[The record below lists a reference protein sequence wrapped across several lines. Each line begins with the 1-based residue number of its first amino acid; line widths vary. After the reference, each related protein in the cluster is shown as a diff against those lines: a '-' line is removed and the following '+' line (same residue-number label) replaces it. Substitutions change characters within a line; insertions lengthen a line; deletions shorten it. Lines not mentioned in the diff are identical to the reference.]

1 LKVFKT
7 ILKIIASLLAIAL
20 LIASVVSF
28 AIYHY
33 KDKLIQ
39 TVVNELNKG
48 LNTKVT
54 VEKIDITFWKTF
66 PKVSIDFN
74 RIKMR
79 GSFLGDDSHLLLAEN
94 LFLSFNALD
103 IYRENYKISEATIE
117 NADIHLVIRK
127 DGKNNFTIFN
137 KTSTDTSSV
146 AFKLDKVTF
155 KNVNTIFENQFNEQ
169 TYDLFCSNGEADF
182 NSKEG
187 SWGVNIGGDFFVHK
201 ISVDHH
207 DYLASRQLKLNTSL
221 LYDKLKGYYII
232 KPSDVIIGNSL
243 FNVEGQFG
251 VLSGQ
256 DILIAIKGKQTSIQT
271 IMALLPTDVNHK
283 LGVYKSE
290 GDVYF
295 NGSIKGKVDSHYAP
309 EASFKFGCTN
319 ASFWHPDFNKKVEN
333 LSMQGLYS
341 NGKKSS
347 GDPSILRLENVQGSI
362 DGKVFASDLEIKDFA
377 NPYVKFNFNGTFDLA
392 SLKQIV
398 NADVFETLTGELK
411 ADMFFEGFKKDLDHV
426 STMNK
431 VKSFGN
437 LALQNCNFVL
447 KESRFQVKDLNT
459 QFSFDNDAIHLN
471 ELTAFAQGQKV
482 SVKGYLYNYLM
493 YLAGTRKDL
502 DGELE
507 LKSDRIDLEKLLI
520 LPSNSSS
527 SVASKEFVSNEAKF
541 TFNCKVDKVVYK
553 KFVCNNLQGKII
565 FQNKTLNAEGISFK
579 AAGGGLSLTGK
590 LDLTKRDAAIFSGK
604 SKCHDVK
611 VDSLF
616 YLFDNFGQKF
626 ITDQNLKGSLNVE
639 ADLFIP
645 LDKDN
650 RIIPKGL
657 TALFNVSIKNGEL
670 INFEPMQS
678 LSRFI
683 DAKELS
689 NIRFQEL
696 KNTFRVEY
704 ETVYIPEM
712 EIKSNINT
720 VSILGTQAFTGMMD
734 YKLKV
739 QLKNYKKK
747 DPDAVFGAIKEE
759 GINTTLFLTMKGMPS
774 DLKIAYDTQA
784 VKEKIKDSWK
794 KEKEEFKNLFKT
806 SEPVN
811 KEKSKPIEVNEEEE
825 IVID

>member
-1 LKVFKT
+1 LGIA
-7 ILKIIASLLAIAL
+7 ILL
-20 LIASVVSF
+20 VSIVTF
-28 AIYHY
+28 AIYQY

-39 TVVNELNKG
+39 TVVSELNKG

-54 VEKIDITFWKTF
+54 VEKIDIIFWKTF
-66 PKVSIDFN
+66 PKVSIEFN
-74 RIKMR
+74 KIKMR
-79 GSFLGDDSHLLLAEN
+79 GSFLGEDSHLLLAEN

-127 DGKNNFTIFN
+127 DGKNNFTIYN
-137 KTSTDTSSV
+137 KTSTDTASV
-146 AFKLDKVTF
+146 AFNLDKLTF

-169 TYDLFCSNGEADF
+169 TYDLFCANGEANF
-182 NSKEG
+182 ASKEG
-187 SWGVNIGGDFFVHK
+187 SWGVNIMGDFFVHK
-201 ISVDHH
+201 ISIEHH

-221 LYDKLKGYYII
+221 HYDKSKGLYLI
-232 KPSDVIIGNSL
+232 KPSDLFIGSSV
-243 FNVEGQFG
+243 FNLEGQFG

-256 DILIAIKGKQTSIQT
+256 DILIALKGKQTSIQT

-309 EASFKFGCTN
+309 EAKFEFGCSN
-319 ASFWHPDFNKKVEN
+319 ASFWHPDFDKKVEN
-333 LSMQGLYS
+333 LSFKGYYS

-347 GDPSILRLENVQGSI
+347 GDVSILQLENVQGSI
-362 DGKVFASDLEIKDFA
+362 DGKAFASDLEIRDFI
-377 NPYVKFNFNGTFDLA
+377 NPYMKFSFNGTFDLA

-398 NADVFETLTGELK
+398 NAEAFETLSGELK
-411 ADMFFEGFKKDLDHV
+411 ADMFFEGFNKDLDQIN
-426 STMNK
+426 TMNK

-447 KESRFQVKDLNT
+447 KESRFQVQDLNT
-459 QFSFDNDAIHLN
+459 QFSYDNDAIHLN
-471 ELTAFAQGQKV
+471 ELTALAQGQKV
-482 SVKGYLYNYLM
+482 LLKGYLFNYLM
-493 YLAGTRKDL
+493 YLAGSRKDL
-502 DGELE
+502 EGELDLE
-507 LKSDRIDLEKLLI
+507 SDRIDLEKLLI
-520 LPSNSSS
+520 MPSTSSS
-527 SVASKEFVSNEAKF
+527 TTKDFVSDESKF
-541 TFNCKVDKVVYK
+541 TFNCIVNKVIYK
-553 KFVCNNLQGKII
+553 KFVCNNLKGKMI

-579 AAGGGLSLTGK
+579 AAGGKVSLTGK
-590 LDLTKRDAAIFSGK
+590 LDLTQKDAAIFSGK
-604 SKCHDVK
+604 SKCNDVK

-616 YLFDNFGQKF
+616 YLFDNFGQTF
-626 ITDQNLKGSLNVE
+626 ITDQHLKGSLNVE

-650 RIIPKGL
+650 RIVEKGVK
-657 TALFNVSIKNGEL
+657 TLFNVNIKNGEL

-689 NIRFQEL
+689 DIRFQEL

-712 EIKSNINT
+712 EIKSNVNT
-720 VSILGTQAFTGMMD
+720 VSILGTQAFSGLMD

-759 GINTTLFLTMKGMPS
+759 GINTTLFLTMKGMPE

-806 SEPVN
+806 GEPVN
-811 KEKSKPIEVNEEEE
+811 KEKSKAVEVNEEEE

>member
-1 LKVFKT
+1 MLLGTV
-7 ILKIIASLLAIAL
+7 LLLAG
-20 LIASVVSF
+20 
-28 AIYHY
+28 AITFTIYQY

-66 PKVSIDFN
+66 PKVSIEFN
-74 RIKMR
+74 KIKMR

-94 LFLSFNALD
+94 LFLSFNAID

-137 KTSTDTSSV
+137 KTSADTASV

-155 KNVNTIFENQFNEQ
+155 KNVNTIFENQFNQQ
-169 TYDLFCSNGEADF
+169 TYDLFCSNGEANFASND
-182 NSKEG
+182 G
-187 SWGVNIGGDFFVHK
+187 SWGVNIAGDFFVHK
-201 ISVDHH
+201 ISVEQH
-207 DYLASRQLKLNTSL
+207 DYLASKNLKLHTSL
-221 LYDKLKGYYII
+221 QYDKTRGYYLI
-232 KPSDVIIGNSL
+232 KPSDVFIGSSL

-251 VLSGQ
+251 VKSGQ
-256 DILIAIKGKQTSIQT
+256 DIFIAIKGKQTNIQT

-309 EASFKFGCTN
+309 EAKFEFGCSN

-333 LSMQGLYS
+333 LSLKGLYT

-347 GDPSILRLENVQGSI
+347 GDVSILRLENVQGSI
-362 DGKVFASDLEIKDFA
+362 DGKAFASDLEIKDFTD
-377 NPYVKFNFNGTFDLA
+377 PYIKFNFNGTFDLA

-398 NADVFETLTGELK
+398 NAQAFETLSGELK
-411 ADMFFEGFKKDLDHV
+411 ADMFFEGFKKDLDHIN
-426 STMNK
+426 TMNK

-437 LALQNCNFVL
+437 LAIQNCSFVL
-447 KESRFQVKDLNT
+447 KESKFQVQDMNT
-459 QFSFDNDAIHLN
+459 HFSYDNDAIHLN
-471 ELTAFAQGQKV
+471 ELSALAQGQKV
-482 SVKGYLYNYLM
+482 SLKGYLYNYLM

-502 DGELE
+502 EGELD
-507 LKSDRIDLEKLLI
+507 LQSDRIDLQKLLI
-520 LPSNSSS
+520 MPNTSTP
-527 SVASKEFVSNEAKF
+527 ADDKEFVSNESKF
-541 TFNCKVDKVVYK
+541 TFNCDVNKVVYK
-553 KFVCNNLQGKII
+553 KFVCNNVKGKMV

-579 AAGGGLSLTGK
+579 AGGGSLALTGK
-590 LDLTKRDAAIFSGK
+590 LDMTKKDATIFSGK
-604 SKCHDVK
+604 SKCNEVK

-616 YLFDNFGQKF
+616 YLFDNFGQTF
-626 ITDQNLKGSLNVE
+626 ITEQNLKGSLSVD

-650 RIIPKGL
+650 KIVQKGVK
-657 TALFNVSIKNGEL
+657 ALFNVSIKNGEL
-670 INFEPMQS
+670 VNFEPMQS

-683 DAKELS
+683 DAKELN

-712 EIKSNINT
+712 EIKSNVNT
-720 VSILGTQAFTGMMD
+720 VSILGTQAFSGMMD

-759 GINTTLFLTMKGMPS
+759 GSNTTLFLTMKGMPS

-806 SEPVN
+806 GEPVN
-811 KEKSKPIEVNEEEE
+811 KEKAKPIEVNEEEE

>member
-1 LKVFKT
+1 MKVLKT
-7 ILKIIASLLAIAL
+7 ILKIIACLLAIAL
-20 LIASVVSF
+20 LLVSIVTF
-28 AIYHY
+28 VIYQY

-39 TVVNELNKG
+39 TVVSELNKG

-94 LFLSFNALD
+94 LFLSFNAID

-137 KTSTDTSSV
+137 NTSTDTASV

-169 TYDLFCSNGEADF
+169 TYDLFCTNGEANF
-182 NSKEG
+182 ASNNG
-187 SWGVNIGGDFFVHK
+187 SWGVNIAGDFFVHK
-201 ISVDHH
+201 ISVEHH

-221 LYDKLKGYYII
+221 YYDKSKGYYLI
-232 KPSDVIIGNSL
+232 KPSDLFIGTSL

-256 DILIAIKGKQTSIQT
+256 DILIYIKGKQTSIQT
-271 IMALLPTDVNHK
+271 IMALLPTDINHK

-309 EASFKFGCTN
+309 EASFEFGCLN
-319 ASFWHPDFNKKVEN
+319 ASFWHPDFNKKVEK
-333 LSMQGLYS
+333 LSLKGLYT

-347 GDPSILRLENVQGSI
+347 GDVSILKLENVQGSI
-362 DGKVFASDLEIKDFA
+362 DGKAFASDLEIKDFA
-377 NPYVKFNFNGTFDLA
+377 NPYVKFNFNGTFDLT

-398 NADVFETLTGELK
+398 NAQAFETLSGELK

-447 KESRFQVKDLNT
+447 KESNFQVQDLNT

-471 ELTAFAQGQKV
+471 ELTALVQGQKV
-482 SVKGYLYNYLM
+482 VVKGYLYNYLM

-502 DGELE
+502 EGELD
-507 LKSDRIDLEKLLI
+507 LHSNRIDLEKLLI
-520 LPSNSSS
+520 MPTTSSS
-527 SVASKEFVSNEAKF
+527 ASSKDFVSNESRF
-541 TFNCKVDKVVYK
+541 TFNCNVNKVNYK
-553 KFVCNNLQGKII
+553 KFVCNNVKGKMV
-565 FQNKTLNAEGISFK
+565 FQNKTLNAEGVSFK
-579 AAGGGLSLTGK
+579 AGGGSVSLTGK
-590 LDLTKRDAAIFSGK
+590 LDLTKKDAAIFSGK
-604 SKCHDVK
+604 SKCNDVK

-616 YLFDNFGQKF
+616 YLFDNFGQTF
-626 ITDQNLKGSLNVE
+626 ITDRNLKGNLNVE

-650 RIIPKGL
+650 RIVHKGVK
-657 TALFNVSIKNGEL
+657 ALFNVSIKNGEL

-683 DAKELS
+683 DAKELN

-696 KNTFRVEY
+696 KNTFKVEY

-712 EIKSNINT
+712 EIKSNVNT
-720 VSILGTQAFTGMMD
+720 VSILGTQAFSGMMD

-774 DLKIAYDTQA
+774 DFKIAYDTQA

-806 SEPVN
+806 GEPVN
-811 KEKSKPIEVNEEEE
+811 KEKSKQIEVNEEEE
-825 IVID
+825 IAID